1 MFSAILDFA
10 GGILRNKSAKAEA
23 QRNRAFQAD
32 MSGTAY
38 QRAMADMKKAGL
50 NPILAGKLGGASTPA
65 GGQANI
71 SNVFDNAAQKLQSSA
86 LTKATVERAQAEAA
100 TAKELMEQKRLDTE
114 FYKKTGMSPAQVQYS
129 PVNQLGSKA
138 ADVIFN
144 PRPYAESWA
153 RSTAGAADRVMQSKS
168 LNKFLKNVEK
178 QLPKQLQG
186 DETIRELQNMLER
199 MFK

>member
-10 GGILRNKSAKAEA
+10 GGMLKNQSAKSEA
-23 QRNRAFQAD
+23 KRNRSFQAD
-32 MSGTAY
+32 MSNTSY
-38 QRAMADMKKAGL
+38 QRGMADMKKAGL
-50 NPILAGKLGGASTPA
+50 NPILAGKLGGASTPS

-71 SNVFDNAAQKLQSSA
+71 GNMFENAAQKLQTSA
-86 LTKATVERAQAEAA
+86 LTKANVERAQAEAA
-100 TAKELMEQKRLDTE
+100 SAKELAEQKQLDTE
-114 FYKKTGMSPAQVQYS
+114 FYRKTGMSPAQVQYS
-129 PVNQLGSKA
+129 PINQLGSKA
-138 ADVIFN
+138 ADVVFN

-178 QLPKQLQG
+178 KLPKKLQG
-186 DETIRELQNMLER
+186 DETIKQLQDMLER